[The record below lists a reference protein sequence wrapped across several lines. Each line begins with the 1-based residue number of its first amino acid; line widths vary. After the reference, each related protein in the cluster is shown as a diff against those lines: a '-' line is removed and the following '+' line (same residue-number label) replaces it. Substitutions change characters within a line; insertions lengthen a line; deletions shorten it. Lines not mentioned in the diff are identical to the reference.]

1 MSRPLDQ
8 VIVSQLA
15 ALLARISTRNGF
27 NTDAGEFVLTE
38 QTRDDLPEDAMT
50 LSIIDDTESLD
61 GDGQRYQRRRGVLNV
76 KVEGSL
82 PVAISDGDQ
91 AQFQPVREQAR
102 LLMADIRRAVAGQSL
117 TDFGVGITGIR
128 ITGRSLPELQD
139 GASYQFCTVSF
150 AFDFTES
157 HLPKE

>member
-1 MSRPLDQ
+1 MSTPLDQ

-15 ALLARISTRNGF
+15 ALLARIRTGNGF
-27 NTDAGEFVLTE
+27 NTDAGEFVLSE
-38 QTRDDLPEDAMT
+38 QTRDDLPEDAIT
-50 LSIIDDTESLD
+50 LAIIDDSETLD
-61 GDGQRYQRRRGVLNV
+61 ADGQRYQRRRGVLNV

-82 PVAISDGDQ
+82 PVAVSDGDQ
-91 AQFQPVREQAR
+91 AQFQPVRQQAR
-102 LLMADIRRAVAGQSL
+102 LLMADVRRAVAGQSL
-117 TDFGVGITGIR
+117 TEFGIGITGIR

>member
-1 MSRPLDQ
+1 MSTPLDQ

-15 ALLARISTRNGF
+15 GLLSRIRTSNGF
-27 NTDAGEFVLTE
+27 NTDAGDYVLTE
-38 QTRDDLPEDAMT
+38 QTRDDLPEDAIT
-50 LSIIDDTESLD
+50 LSIIDDTENLD
-61 GDGQRYQRRRGVLNV
+61 GDGQKYQRRRGTLNV

-82 PVAISDGDQ
+82 PVAISDGEQ
-91 AQFQPVREQAR
+91 SQFQPVREQAR
-102 LLMADIRRAVAGQSL
+102 LLMADVRRAVAGQTL
-117 TDFGVGITGIR
+117 MDFGVGITGIR
-128 ITGRSLPELQD
+128 ITGRLLPALED